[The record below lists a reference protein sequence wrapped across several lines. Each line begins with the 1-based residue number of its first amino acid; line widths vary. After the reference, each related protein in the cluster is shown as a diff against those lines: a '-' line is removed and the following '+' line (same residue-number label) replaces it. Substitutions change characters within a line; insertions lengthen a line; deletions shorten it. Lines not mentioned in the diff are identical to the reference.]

1 MGGTNPTAAVLEGAK
16 KALDNA
22 RNFTHSVTGGKP
34 NAFAPKPKAEAKPE
48 PSDYSH
54 ARAQRPG
61 GKEFL
66 GVRSNEAPDI
76 NIALR
81 NREDAKKALEQ

>member
-1 MGGTNPTAAVLEGAK
+1 MGSNPTAAILDNAK
-16 KALDNA
+16 KALDKAND
-22 RNFTHSVTGGKP
+22 FTKSVTGGKP
-34 NAFAPKPKAEAKPE
+34 NAFALPKQKVEAKPE

-66 GVRSNEAPDI
+66 GIRSNEAPDI
-76 NIALR
+76 NIALK

>member
-1 MGGTNPTAAVLEGAK
+1 MGTNPTAAILENAK

-22 RNFTHSVTGGKP
+22 KNFTNSVTGGKP
-34 NAFAPKPKAEAKPE
+34 NAFASPKSKTEAKPE

-61 GKEFL
+61 GKDFL
-66 GVRSNEAPDI
+66 GVRSDEAPEI
-76 NIALR
+76 NTALK

>member
-1 MGGTNPTAAVLEGAK
+1 MGTNPTVAILDNAK
-16 KALDNA
+16 KALDKAN
-22 RNFTHSVTGGKP
+22 NFTKSVTGGKP
-34 NAFAPKPKAEAKPE
+34 NAFAPKSEVKAQPE
-48 PSDYSH
+48 PTDYSH

-66 GVRSNEAPDI
+66 GIRSNEAPDI
-76 NIALR
+76 NIALK